1 MLLVPRQLRR
11 AGMTGDVPYYG
22 GRLSPAQAYAVSHP
36 AGRPPPAPPPSRQPV
51 PARQRGGH
59 AGRPAA
65 PPRHGRDQR
74 GRVPAVP
81 GAGAAV
87 TGPVQVLVVGFDRP
101 AFSGEVMAEF
111 TRLREAGVVRLVDLL
126 LVRRAEDGAIDTLD
140 VPDGEAA
147 GPRPAGRHAPRRL
160 RERRRRRGRRPD
172 PDADPDDVPLWSL
185 ADAVPPGSA
194 AAVALIEHVW
204 AEPLMAA
211 IRRAGGTPLD
221 ETWLASPDLAALERA
236 AEEPR

>member
-1 MLLVPRQLRR
+1 
-11 AGMTGDVPYYG
+11 
-22 GRLSPAQAYAVSHP
+22 
-36 AGRPPPAPPPSRQPV
+36 
-51 PARQRGGH
+51 
-59 AGRPAA
+59 
-65 PPRHGRDQR
+65 
-74 GRVPAVP
+74 
-81 GAGAAV
+81 V

-126 LVRRAEDGAIDTLD
+126 LVRRTEDGAIDTLD
-140 VPDGEAA
+140 VADGEAA
-147 GPRPAGRHAPRRL
+147 GLGRLAATLLGDSGSDDAGVQGP
-160 RERRRRRGRRPD
+160 E

-185 ADAVPPGSA
+185 ADAVPPGST

>member
-1 MLLVPRQLRR
+1 
-11 AGMTGDVPYYG
+11 
-22 GRLSPAQAYAVSHP
+22 
-36 AGRPPPAPPPSRQPV
+36 
-51 PARQRGGH
+51 
-59 AGRPAA
+59 
-65 PPRHGRDQR
+65 
-74 GRVPAVP
+74 
-81 GAGAAV
+81 V

-140 VPDGEAA
+140 A
-147 GPRPAGRHAPRRL
+147 
-160 RERRRRRGRRPD
+160 
-172 PDADPDDVPLWSL
+172 PDAEAGELGRLAAALLGRSEDDDDTVAAAETDPDDVPLWSL
-185 ADAVPPGSA
+185 ADAVPPGST

-221 ETWLASPDLAALERA
+221 ETWLASADLAALDG